1 MAELCQNCKYQ
12 MPRLNTR
19 YTVHTRTAIEDVSFC
34 TWPCSVFAI
43 SGHTDENGSTMS
55 VDGVR
60 LQTYGFVQGT
70 DIILIINAEMH
81 YFSNLF
87 W

>member
-1 MAELCQNCKYQ
+1 M
-12 MPRLNTR
+12 
-19 YTVHTRTAIEDVSFC
+19 EDVSFC

-43 SGHTDENGSTMS
+43 SGHTAENGSTMS
-55 VDGVR
+55 VDGAR
-60 LQTYGFVQGT
+60 LQTYGTVQGT
-70 DIILIINAEMH
+70 DIILIINANEMH